1 MSLAKEVIKILL
13 FIDYCNRDTMVMVQS
28 ARREWEGRSNCKCH
42 VSSYQT
48 LALKAQIRECLGM
61 PVLSKQMDTSVS
73 LLKVYQDREEAA
85 NLSRN

>member
-1 MSLAKEVIKILL
+1 MPLAKEVIKILL
-13 FIDYCNRDTMVMVQS
+13 FTDYCNRDTVVMVQS

-48 LALKAQIRECLGM
+48 LALKAQIRECM
-61 PVLSKQMDTSVS
+61 PVLSTQMDTSVS

-85 NLSRN
+85 NLRRN